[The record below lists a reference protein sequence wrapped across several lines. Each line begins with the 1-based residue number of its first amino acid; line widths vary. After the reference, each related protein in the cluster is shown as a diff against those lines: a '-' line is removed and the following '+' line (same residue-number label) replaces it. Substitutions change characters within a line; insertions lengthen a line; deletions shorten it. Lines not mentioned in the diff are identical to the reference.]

1 MTAPA
6 LPREARKVLVME
18 LAGLGD
24 NVHLLP
30 ALWLVRQQYPQ
41 AELHVMASAHA
52 ADLFKLTPWVQR
64 VWAYPRAPR
73 APGFLANLD
82 WGKKLRAERFDLL
95 VNTTG
100 SDRSSLLSWLSR
112 APVRIGRRP
121 ADGGPPGWRHLFTQV
136 MEQPYYLEPMYL
148 QKWKALKSAGFVSG
162 AQPEFHVTIDPE
174 FRRAA
179 DIAAGD
185 EGHYIH
191 LSPCTTADKRELPLA
206 QQAELL
212 TQLRAAHPGLKLA
225 LSCAPNE
232 RERRKLDALLGL
244 LPFQPWRVYAGTLDV
259 PRLAAV
265 IEKAALHL
273 CGDTGALHIALMTQ
287 TPTVAWFRTHK
298 GQHEWIPL
306 FPQYRVVIAEGGAE
320 DALHGIDTGAVVA
333 AAREVMRG
341 MG

>member
-1 MTAPA
+1 
-6 LPREARKVLVME
+6 ME

-52 ADLFKLTPWVQR
+52 ADLFRLTPWVHR

-73 APGFLANLD
+73 APGFVANLG
-82 WGKKLRAERFDLL
+82 WGRRLRAERFDLL

-112 APVRIGRRP
+112 APVRVARRP
-121 ADGGPPGWRHLFTQV
+121 ADGGPPGWRHLFTHV

-148 QKWKALKSAGFVSG
+148 QKWKALQQVGFAAGP
-162 AQPEFHVTIDPE
+162 QPEFHITIDPE

-179 DIAAGD
+179 AIAPAD
-185 EGHYIH
+185 EGRYIH
-191 LSPCTTADKRELPLA
+191 VSPCTTADRRELPLA

-212 TQLRAAHPGLKLA
+212 RGLQAAHPHLKLA
-225 LSCAPNE
+225 VSCAPNA
-232 RERRKLDALLGL
+232 RERGKLQGLLGL
-244 LPFQPWRVYAGTLDV
+244 LGFEPWRVYAGTLDV

-273 CGDTGALHIALMTQ
+273 CGDTGSLHIALMTQ
-287 TPTVAWFRTHK
+287 TPTVAWFRAHR

-306 FPQYRVVIAEGGAE
+306 FPQYRVVVADGGAD
-320 DALHGIDTGAVVA
+320 DALHGIDTGALLA
-333 AAREVMRG
+333 AAQALLPA
-341 MG
+341 